1 MLKFKNN
8 FDIQE
13 AAILEDDS
21 AEDGSHKNEPRVD
34 PKKII
39 IPKLISYYCS
49 TKYGGNHRRAT
60 TEVAKPKISTVK
72 SDLDPVAKCHETNT
86 WVQQV
91 NNMNSTND
99 RCRAKFDKKSALMG
113 YLLRG
118 NLASSQI
125 FQEMKLKKLERQ
137 TRSMTTRTGG
147 DVGHK
152 PSGPWPTEKYLRIVS
167 DPVYDKNVVSDKDKN
182 VVSDPDSF
190 LRPIKNYLEFSKIG
204 KTNKIQS
211 TDIGEPFTK

>member
-1 MLKFKNN
+1 MLKFKNK
-8 FDIQE
+8 FDIPE
-13 AAILEDDS
+13 AAILKDDS
-21 AEDGSHKNEPRVD
+21 AEDGSHKNQPRGD
-34 PKKII
+34 PKKLI
-39 IPKLISYYCS
+39 IPKLISYYGS

-60 TEVAKPKISTVK
+60 TEAAKPEIQAVK

-91 NNMNSTND
+91 NHMNSTND

-125 FQEMKLKKLERQ
+125 SQEMNLRKLKRQ
-137 TRSMTTRTGG
+137 TRSMTTRTGA

-190 LRPIKNYLEFSKIG
+190 LRPIKNYLEFSKKE
-204 KTNKIQS
+204 KTNKVQS
-211 TDIGEPFTK
+211 TDIGEPFTQ